1 MKTLISTL
9 FLGGALIFN
18 SYSQTTE
25 KTKDVFKQYNEKGQL
40 IREVYGNLLI
50 GRAFKDFKYDE
61 KGNKIEE
68 NYKEDNNGDGKFEYQ
83 VINKY
88 DENGNKIGM
97 ISKYDSD
104 LDGKFDHLVREK
116 YDENG
121 NLIERI
127 PKRGKIKDD

>member
-1 MKTLISTL
+1 MKNLISTL

-61 KGNKIEE
+61 KGNKI
-68 NYKEDNNGDGKFEYQ
+68 
-83 VINKY
+83 
-88 DENGNKIGM
+88 GM